1 MRAVI
6 VAAGPVEDIP
16 SLTPFI
22 EENTVVIAVDGGVA
36 TLVQQG
42 LAFDL
47 AIGDFDSL
55 GYTPEGAVIHPAE
68 KDETDLELALRHVS
82 EQYEVT
88 DVLIF
93 GATGGRLD
101 MTLQN
106 VYLLKQFPAAR
117 LVTKREEV
125 RFLQEGHD
133 QIKADQYHYLS
144 FIPLVPTRLTLRG
157 VKYPLT
163 DHDVPVG
170 GSLTVSNEWT
180 DHQLADVTVHTGEV
194 IVLRSLSDNKK

>member
-1 MRAVI
+1 MRVVI
-6 VAAGPVEDIP
+6 VAAGPTEDIP
-16 SLTPFI
+16 SLKPFLD
-22 EENTVVIAVDGGVA
+22 EKTVIIAVDGGVTELA
-36 TLVQQG
+36 QQG

-55 GYTPEGAVIHPAE
+55 GYKPEGAIIHPAE

-82 EQYEVT
+82 QQYEATEVF
-88 DVLIF
+88 IF

-106 VYLLKQFPAAR
+106 VYLLKQFPAVR
-117 LVTKREEV
+117 LMTKREEV
-125 RFLQEGHD
+125 RFLQPGTYE
-133 QIKADQYHYLS
+133 IEADGFHYLS

-163 DHDVPVG
+163 NHDVPVG

-180 DHQLADVTVHTGEV
+180 QHGVANVTVHTGEV
-194 IVLRSLSDNKK
+194 IALRSLSDR